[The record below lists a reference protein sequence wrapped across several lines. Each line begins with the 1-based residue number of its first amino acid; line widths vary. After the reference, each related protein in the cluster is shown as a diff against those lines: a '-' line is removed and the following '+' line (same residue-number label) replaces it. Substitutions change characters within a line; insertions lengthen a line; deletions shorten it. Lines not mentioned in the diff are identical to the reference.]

1 MSNLDQTSYEAAQ
14 DAINTLECAEQDIID
29 CDHAINTASKE
40 LDNVRSNIEDAK
52 SVLEDI
58 RDDDGSVENL
68 ERDITILK
76 AKLEAAEG
84 IIERQK
90 VALAEIDTIVN
101 DELTE
106 RHDTVV
112 LPRG

>member
-1 MSNLDQTSYEAAQ
+1 MMTGYEIAQ
-14 DAINTLECAEQDIID
+14 DAINTLESAEKDIQD
-29 CDHAINTASKE
+29 CDHAIDTASQE
-40 LDNVRSNIEDAK
+40 LDNVRSNIEGAM

-84 IIERQK
+84 IIDRQK
-90 VALAEIDTIVN
+90 EALDEINTIAL
-101 DELTE
+101 DELTK